1 MAGVCDA
8 AAPGEG
14 GGGGADGP
22 ERTGRGEAEQ
32 PGGGGHGPAPQ
43 HTETLGFYESDRRRE
58 KRRGRAAH
66 VLWNIFVPRC
76 LSVCVHPASFKSL
89 SGAIQAPHSA
99 LLWLKGPT
107 SASARTGV

>member
-1 MAGVCDA
+1 SQVYRAKRKGVHLYA
-8 AAPGEG
+8 N
-14 GGGGADGP
+14 
-22 ERTGRGEAEQ
+22 T
-32 PGGGGHGPAPQ
+32 
-43 HTETLGFYESDRRRE
+43 
-58 KRRGRAAH
+58 KRIGKAH

-99 LLWLKGPT
+99 LLWLKTEGRSTFTSFIGWSVVAQGLLVGPT